1 MSNTSAEAR
10 AALERSLGTLVEDR
24 PKKEYL
30 RTDAGRGKKT
40 EGCLELDAL
49 PVLKVVPKA
58 VSQTQL
64 SAPSCK
70 ARRAALA
77 LWQKARTI
85 LALLGTEPAA
95 PAALHRIA
103 LAPEETR
110 SWRRGESKHDTGKE
124 RDYSEEEF
132 CKHAVMLRDK
142 QIKWT
147 EYDAKYKEGEV
158 RVPAAT
164 FRRYIYGRYKDK
176 LEARLA
182 GGGALK
188 KGAAARHADRRP
200 CCTIGCAV
208 CCAYR
213 AVSHLLCYA
222 FCCAIHRAVSR
233 TFSCAVCCAI
243 HRAASS
249 TICCTVWYAFCRTIG
264 CAFCCAIC
272 CTFGSAIAVC
282 AVCCSVLCYG
292 HRSRGSEEGS
302 GGSKL

>member
-1 MSNTSAEAR
+1 M
-10 AALERSLGTLVEDR
+10 EDR
-24 PKKEYL
+24 PKIEYL

-132 CKHAVMLRDK
+132 CKYAVMLRDK

-164 FRRYIYGRYKDK
+164 FRRYIYGRYKNK

-188 KGAAARHADRRP
+188 KGPQRGMLTADHMLHHRLRRLLRLPCHQPLALLRLLLRHPP
-200 CCTIGCAV
+200 C
-208 CCAYR
+208 R
-213 AVSHLLCYA
+213 QSHLQLRRLLRHPPCRQQHHLLYRLVRLLPH
-222 FCCAIHRAVSR
+222 HRLR
-233 TFSCAVCCAI
+233 LLLRHLLHLRLR
-243 HRAASS
+243 HR
-249 TICCTVWYAFCRTIG
+249 R
-264 CAFCCAIC
+264 
-272 CTFGSAIAVC
+272 
-282 AVCCSVLCYG
+282 L
-292 HRSRGSEEGS
+292 RR
-302 GGSKL
+302 LLLRPLLRPPQPRQ